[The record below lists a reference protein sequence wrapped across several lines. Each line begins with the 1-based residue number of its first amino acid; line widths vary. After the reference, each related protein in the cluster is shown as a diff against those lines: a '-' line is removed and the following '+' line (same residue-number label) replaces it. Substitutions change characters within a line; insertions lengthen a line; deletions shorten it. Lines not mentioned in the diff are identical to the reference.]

1 MCTNVKLFLYR
12 FDFIGIIPQF
22 RILKNDNYK
31 SIVSTI
37 ISIIIALTS
46 VGFSIYS
53 IIDYLKFNNP
63 SISYLIRNNYKSNNT
78 IFLKDTLLMFK
89 FYRSYTDSN
98 EADLDFMVYYFNGYN
113 YIELNFDHCQIG
125 KNINIK
131 FKDDLEKRKYDKIN
145 EYYCI
150 SSEYENLPLFYNS
163 GLFEEDEGYINFF
176 IFNDNNTCSDNYI
189 TIELITENDI
199 IDHDNKK
206 NPIIPSS
213 HVHNGYFECDEF
225 FFIDYKL
232 EYIRYETDDGYFFN
246 DYKNFSAVGIS
257 DISLRYDYVSTSL
270 GEIVF
275 RLSENN
281 YPHYKRSYQKIP
293 SLLADIMSIMNIL
306 IGAGK
311 LISNILLQK
320 KMNKDIVKSLLNR
333 NICNEIKEH
342 SLTENNRKKKLF
354 NDLNKRVINSER
366 KDINKSIKES
376 SNNRDNSNNLFKLN
390 LSKNDIILEENG
402 KIKKIVKIHIL
413 KKINLFKI
421 IKSYFC
427 FKDKKINLINI
438 CNNFVMK
445 DLCIERILGRLY
457 ELEKIFNLLSKEEL
471 SKLNFYIDKN
481 FSRIFYYINEIYID
495 EKKKKYNK
503 KAIKIIK

>member
-1 MCTNVKLFLYR
+1 M
-12 FDFIGIIPQF
+12 
-22 RILKNDNYK
+22 
-31 SIVSTI
+31 
-37 ISIIIALTS
+37 
-46 VGFSIYS
+46 
-53 IIDYLKFNNP
+53 
-63 SISYLIRNNYKSNNT
+63 
-78 IFLKDTLLMFK
+78 
-89 FYRSYTDSN
+89 
-98 EADLDFMVYYFNGYN
+98 
-113 YIELNFDHCQIG
+113 
-125 KNINIK
+125 
-131 FKDDLEKRKYDKIN
+131 
-145 EYYCI
+145 
-150 SSEYENLPLFYNS
+150 PLFYNS

-176 IFNDNNTCSDNYI
+176 IFNDNNTCLDNYI

-246 DYKNFSAVGIS
+246 DYKNFSAVRIS

-281 YPHYKRSYQKIP
+281 YLHYKRSYQKIP

-342 SLTENNRKKKLF
+342 SSTENNRKKNYLM
-354 NDLNKRVINSER
+354 I
-366 KDINKSIKES
+366 
-376 SNNRDNSNNLFKLN
+376 
-390 LSKNDIILEENG
+390 
-402 KIKKIVKIHIL
+402 
-413 KKINLFKI
+413 
-421 IKSYFC
+421 
-427 FKDKKINLINI
+427 
-438 CNNFVMK
+438 
-445 DLCIERILGRLY
+445 
-457 ELEKIFNLLSKEEL
+457 
-471 SKLNFYIDKN
+471 
-481 FSRIFYYINEIYID
+481 
-495 EKKKKYNK
+495 
-503 KAIKIIK
+503 